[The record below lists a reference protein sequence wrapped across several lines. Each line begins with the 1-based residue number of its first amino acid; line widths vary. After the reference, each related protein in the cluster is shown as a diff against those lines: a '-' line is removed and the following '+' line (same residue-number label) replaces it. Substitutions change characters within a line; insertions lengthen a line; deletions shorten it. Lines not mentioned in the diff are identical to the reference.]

1 MRRFALVF
9 TGALTFPKSLSKS
22 SPKRHKSVTIHLAFT
37 EANEENEEMGL
48 GASVVGPRG
57 GNRLVSSC
65 EYAPPTFQA
74 NLFFVSFVSSVWL
87 LNRSG

>member
-1 MRRFALVF
+1 
-9 TGALTFPKSLSKS
+9 
-22 SPKRHKSVTIHLAFT
+22 LAFT
-37 EANEENEEMGL
+37 EANEENEEVGL
-48 GASVVGPRG
+48 GASVAGPRG

-74 NLFFVSFVSSVWL
+74 NLFFVSFVSSAPTFQANLFFVSFVSSVCL